1 MKSRSIYDDSRFINP
16 DTLTQYAKT
25 NEAYLRGPVKGL
37 VIEFPGLDGGSCLGG
52 NLTMGNYDS
61 VYAQDFGANGILLAY
76 LYTGPWSWSSSS
88 VRYADAVIAA
98 ITAKYALLEETPLVV
113 CGGSMGGYG
122 ALLYALEG
130 RHNLCAVAIACPCT
144 DIAFV
149 CDHSIHPEMART
161 VISAIMKYDMPLD
174 EAMCMLSPTN
184 HICALP
190 DVPYFICSDGADDVF
205 PEEQIETFTQKLQSQ
220 GLTVTYFPQPDKKHG
235 YFIPE
240 VRRSMHSFIKFHIL
254 KKE

>member
-1 MKSRSIYDDSRFINP
+1 MKTHNIYDDSQFINP

-25 NEAYLRGPVKGL
+25 NEAYLTGLLKGI

-144 DIAFV
+144 DLAFA
-149 CDHSIHPEMART
+149 CNHPIYPELART
-161 VISAIMKYDMPLD
+161 VISAIMKYDMPLA
-174 EAMCMLSPTN
+174 EAIRTISPTK
-184 HICALP
+184 HVSELP
-190 DVPYFICSDGADDVF
+190 NIPYFICSDGADDVF
-205 PEEQIETFTQKLQSQ
+205 PEKQIETFVERLRSRD
-220 GLTVTYFPQPDKKHG
+220 LPVMYFPQPNKKHG
-235 YFIPE
+235 YFVPE
-240 VRRSMHSFIKFHIL
+240 VRQAMHSFIKTHIL
-254 KKE
+254 ADF

>member
-144 DIAFV
+144 DIAFAFQ
-149 CDHSIHPEMART
+149 HEMT
-161 VISAIMKYDMPLD
+161 VIGG
-174 EAMCMLSPTN
+174 N
-184 HICALP
+184 HILPLIYSSFKVPCIALWIRFCRKYG
-190 DVPYFICSDGADDVF
+190 VKALHYNV
-205 PEEQIETFTQKLQSQ
+205 EQLYRH
-220 GLTVTYFPQPDKKHG
+220 LLNRDKFSAAAWIDQYLG
-235 YFIPE
+235 EAISGNQQIYE
-240 VRRSMHSFIKFHIL
+240 A
-254 KKE
+254 